1 MPSLNDYTC
10 SCAEEHPTAIA
21 EAHARE
27 WPMQRLL
34 ALAELFKML
43 ADPGR
48 LRIINALSAGQ
59 RLCVCDLATLLGVS
73 QSALSHQLAIL
84 RRARLVRPER
94 EGKVVYYRLDDTHV
108 QNLVTL
114 ALEHVSE
121 QGVV

>member
-1 MPSLNDYTC
+1 MPHPADTLC
-10 SCAEEHPTAIA
+10 SCAEEHPEAIA
-21 EAHARE
+21 RARTQE
-27 WPMQRLL
+27 WPVQRLL

-48 LRIINALSAGQ
+48 LRIVNALSAGQ

-94 EGKVVYYRLDDTHV
+94 AGKVVYYQLDDKHV
-108 QNLVTL
+108 QDLVAL